1 MPELPEVETVVKDL
15 KRRVVGRRIL
25 DVWTDWPKYFKPIR
39 QAQGKGT
46 LAEFKKHVIGKKIL
60 GVSRRGKNILIEMS
74 DSHLILVHQK
84 MTGHLLLGSW
94 KLEVGR
100 WVSIG
105 KSKEMKDPKNGFIRL
120 IFFLDKGKSPRQARG
135 ESMLALSDMRR
146 FAKVLCGPKEKIL
159 NLPDL
164 KNLGPEV
171 LEIPYKDFRELFKT
185 KRGKIKQVLMDQ
197 QFVVGIGNIYSD
209 EILYVAKIHPLS
221 RVEKL
226 KEVHI
231 KALYSAMRKILVKGI
246 KMRGTSSD
254 DFRDTYG
261 KKGNYG
267 SVILTYQ
274 RHGQKC
280 ARGHVIHRVKVAQ
293 RSAHFCPVCQ
303 KLIS

>member
-25 DVWTDWPKYFKPIR
+25 DVWTDWPKYFR
-39 QAQGKGT
+39 GMSLAQ
-46 LAEFKKHVIGKKIL
+46 FKKHTVGKKIV
-60 GVSRRGKNILIEMS
+60 GVSRRGKNILIEIS

-164 KNLGPEV
+164 KNLGPEA